1 MKFIWIALLSI
12 RFGGRLLQSN
22 QLKHIPD
29 YQSKMFTYKVF
40 FHEPRAV
47 WGQGCALI
55 QEATQE
61 AALLFFHREFPG
73 CSVTAIVLTLNLPI

>member
-1 MKFIWIALLSI
+1 
-12 RFGGRLLQSN
+12 
-22 QLKHIPD
+22 
-29 YQSKMFTYKVF
+29 MFTYNVF

-47 WGQGCALI
+47 WGHGSVLI

-73 CSVTAIVLTLNLPI
+73 YPVTAIILTLNLPI